1 MDIYYVIFSYVIA
14 NISAYKNP
22 RYTIA
27 TSGEDDRKQFTCKY
41 YEDVDKLAMKGYFK
55 MKYTPVQ
62 HSRTTITTEDPYLK
76 FEGDVNVALFG
87 NASIEGRLEEKTRSD
102 LTDKKATAQY
112 IHFPCG
118 KLFRAELVYNMS
130 GVHLPMSEYLH
141 RGYCKL
147 DETKDYM
154 QTAVNAFA
162 IILNGDLDDIERLSS
177 EYVLRS
183 ARTISMMKLPK
194 EKLTAMWDV
203 VKGRRKTIDISYETL
218 EKYRPLFKYINGKEI
233 ARLNLS
239 DPKILSFIGTHAELD
254 RHQVGVIASKYISIN
269 TKWWEPRNLNL
280 MNNIL
285 CGIPMTFMR
294 QLPQNTFLQLS
305 HQVFY
310 HIHACDPLQR
320 RFYLAFMSG
329 TQVLGKSYSWSAS
342 DVAKLGFLMAEVT
355 GPDLSSINPKSMAGI
370 TSKVMLTM
378 SPHNLQYLTEAQLKY
393 LGQKPLNILARKLKK
408 YQDQMQIYENRGAKM
423 ISPLYLLVYLILL
436 NFI

>member
-1 MDIYYVIFSYVIA
+1 MDLHYVIIWYMIA
-14 NISAYKNP
+14 HISAYKNH

-27 TSGEDDRKQFTCKY
+27 TSGEDDRKQFTCKH
-41 YEDVDKLAMKGYFK
+41 YEGVNKLAMKGYFK
-55 MKYTPVQ
+55 MKYTTPAQ
-62 HSRTTITTEDPYLK
+62 PSRTTITTESSFEIDPYLK
-76 FEGDVNVALFG
+76 FEEDINVALFG
-87 NASIEGRLEEKTRSD
+87 NASIEGRLEEKTR
-102 LTDKKATAQY
+102 LGLNKNATAQY

-118 KLFRAELVYNMS
+118 KLFRAELVYNVS

-147 DETKDYM
+147 NETKDYM

-162 IILNGDLDDIERLSS
+162 IILNGDLVDIERLSS

-194 EKLTAMWDV
+194 EKLTAMWNV

-218 EKYRPLFKYINGKEI
+218 QRYRPLFKYISGKEI

-269 TKWWEPRNLNL
+269 KQWSEPRYLNI

-294 QLPQNTFLQLS
+294 QLPVNTFLQLS

-310 HIHACDPLQR
+310 HIQACDPLQR

-342 DVAKLGFLMAEVT
+342 DVAQLGLLMAEVT

-378 SPHNLQYLTEAQLKY
+378 SPHNLQYLSEAQLKY

-408 YQDQMQIYENRGAKM
+408 YQDQMQIYDNRGAKF
-423 ISPLYLLVYLILL
+423 IST
-436 NFI
+436 NS